1 MEATRGFFQ
10 ATKEEIRFQIRA
22 IKVINASAEEKRC
35 DFVVVGAGA
44 AGPVL
49 AGELSAWGAR

>member
-1 MEATRGFFQ
+1 VGSSRRLKKKSDF
-10 ATKEEIRFQIRA
+10 KSRA

-35 DFVVVGAGA
+35 DFVVVGADA